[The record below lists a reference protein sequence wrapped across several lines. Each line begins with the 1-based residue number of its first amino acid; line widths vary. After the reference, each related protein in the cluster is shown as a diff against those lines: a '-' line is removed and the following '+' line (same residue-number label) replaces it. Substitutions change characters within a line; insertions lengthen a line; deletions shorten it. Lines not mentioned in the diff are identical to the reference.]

1 MKLGEIKLVATV
13 GGAVPPMGQSHH
25 LPHLLLLLAEG
36 QVGQELSLRLLP
48 GQGAG
53 RAGRTVGHAEPLPL
67 LDEGV
72 LLFIVLEL
80 HWEGFAR
87 SLRSRLV
94 YTNAS
99 N

>member
-1 MKLGEIKLVATV
+1 MNMMMKLGEVKLVATV
-13 GGAVPPMGQSHH
+13 GGAVPPMGHSHH

-53 RAGRTVGHAEPLPL
+53 RAGRTVGHHQALPL

-72 LLFIVLEL
+72 GQLTNLFTKKSKCKL
-80 HWEGFAR
+80 WG
-87 SLRSRLV
+87 
-94 YTNAS
+94 
-99 N
+99 